1 MAFALI
7 FSDVGVGEWFVLLAV
22 VLVVVGPKRLPDAA
36 RSLGRW
42 YSRLS
47 RMAES
52 FRRQLMEI
60 EEEVGKAT
68 DATGREIENA
78 FTVVPDT
85 PVEEKGGADQK
96 S

>member
-1 MAFALI
+1 
-7 FSDVGVGEWFVLLAV
+7 
-22 VLVVVGPKRLPDAA
+22 
-36 RSLGRW
+36 
-42 YSRLS
+42 
-47 RMAES
+47 MAES

>member
-1 MAFALI
+1 MAFAFI
-7 FSDVGVGEWFVLLAV
+7 FSGVGVGEWFVLLAV
-22 VLVVVGPKRLPDAA
+22 VLVVVGPKRLPEAA

-42 YSRLS
+42 YSRFS

-60 EEEVGKAT
+60 EGEVGKAT
-68 DATGREIENA
+68 DAAGREIEGA
-78 FTVVPDT
+78 FTVESDIPAG
-85 PVEEKGGADQK
+85 ENGGADQK